1 MQLRHIPIAQRDGE
15 PEPVHI
21 EETDVAFAMI
31 GRGTTASRGPHSS
44 SSIAIP
50 AKPEPS
56 WDTRRIN
63 SNTSGKAEISNIF
76 G

>member
-1 MQLRHIPIAQRDGE
+1 MSDVSASELRVVTDKAAIDALMQGWMFRDIA
-15 PEPVHI
+15 
-21 EETDVAFAMI
+21 
-31 GRGTTASRGPHSS
+31 
-44 SSIAIP
+44 
-50 AKPEPS
+50 KPS